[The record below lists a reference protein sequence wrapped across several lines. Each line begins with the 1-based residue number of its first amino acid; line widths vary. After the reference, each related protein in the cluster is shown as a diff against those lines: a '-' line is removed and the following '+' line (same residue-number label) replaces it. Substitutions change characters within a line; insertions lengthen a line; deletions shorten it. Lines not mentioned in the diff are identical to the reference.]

1 MSSLLT
7 GNFNFPSLSS
17 SASSSLASSSSG
29 MFNSGG
35 ISGSPLDYSGANE
48 SFLNDIGSSL
58 TPSSSNGYNFGLG
71 TGMNSLINSSNSF
84 INNTL
89 TSGINEGIINPLT
102 LSTSTLT
109 NLASGQNATGQAV
122 LPTSTSSIFN
132 DVGGALSSI
141 SNDIANGANALLGI
155 KNVTQQATGLFGL
168 SSPAGLT
175 TPASSG
181 NLLTSNQNPFAATSS
196 KGLFNTPAN
205 ANYSGIL
212 TDLMILGAVGVG
224 FVIVI
229 SLI

>member
-1 MSSLLT
+1 MSDSLLS
-7 GNFNFPSLSS
+7 GNFNLPSLSS
-17 SASSSLASSSSG
+17 SDLSSSD
-29 MFNSGG
+29 MFSSGG
-35 ISGSPLDYSGANE
+35 ISGSPLDYSGSNE
-48 SFLNDIGSSL
+48 NLLYDIGSSL

-132 DVGGALSSI
+132 DVNGALSSI
-141 SNDIANGANALLGI
+141 SSDIASGANALLGI
-155 KNVTQQATGLFGL
+155 NNITQQATGLFGL
-168 SSPAGLT
+168 S

-181 NLLTSNQNPFAATSS
+181 NLLTSNQSPFAATPNNNI
-196 KGLFNTPAN
+196 FAPPT
-205 ANYSGIL
+205 NYSGIL
-212 TDLMILGAVGVG
+212 TDLLILGAVGVG

>member
-1 MSSLLT
+1 MSDSLLS
-7 GNFNFPSLSS
+7 GNFNLPSLSS
-17 SASSSLASSSSG
+17 SDSSSSD
-29 MFNSGG
+29 MFSSGG

-58 TPSSSNGYNFGLG
+58 TPSASNGYNFGLG
-71 TGMNSLINSSNSF
+71 TGMNSLINTSNSF

-89 TSGINEGIINPLT
+89 MSGINEGIINPLN

-132 DVGGALSSI
+132 DVNGALSSI
-141 SNDIANGANALLGI
+141 SNDIASGANALLGI

-168 SSPAGLT
+168 S

-196 KGLFNTPAN
+196 KGLFNAPTN

-212 TDLMILGAVGVG
+212 IDLIILGAVGAG